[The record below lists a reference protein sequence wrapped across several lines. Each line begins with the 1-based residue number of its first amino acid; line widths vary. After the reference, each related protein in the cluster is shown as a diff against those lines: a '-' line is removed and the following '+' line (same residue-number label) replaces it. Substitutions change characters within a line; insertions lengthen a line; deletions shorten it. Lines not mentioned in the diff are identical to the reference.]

1 MKRSSW
7 LVSGVLVSL
16 AALVAAPGCSGGS
29 RTTEPTTLP
38 SASRPARPPTRV
50 RTEQSRKDPLEVDD
64 GSERLGTLGG
74 PLERRRLPSDQEP
87 LDVPEVE
94 TPRDGGRSPAGAA
107 PRTEGENRDEEEVP
121 DDLERGG
128 PDPEAE
134 AKAKPGGLI
143 PIDVPPSAGR

>member
-7 LVSGVLVSL
+7 LVSVVLASF
-16 AALVAAPGCSGGS
+16 AALLAAPGCSGG
-29 RTTEPTTLP
+29 RKTVEPTTLP
-38 SASRPARPPTRV
+38 SASRPARPPTRA

-64 GSERLGTLGG
+64 GSERMGTLGG

-94 TPRDGGRSPAGAA
+94 TPR
-107 PRTEGENRDEEEVP
+107 EGERSRTAAKEEEEEVP
-121 DDLERGG
+121 EDLERGG
-128 PDPEAE
+128 PDPG

-143 PIDVPPSAGR
+143 PIDVPPNAGR

>member
-7 LVSGVLVSL
+7 LVSGVFVSL

-50 RTEQSRKDPLEVDD
+50 RTEQSRKDPLEVDA

-74 PLERRRLPSDQEP
+74 PLERRRLPSDQDP
-87 LDVPEVE
+87 IDVPEVE
-94 TPRDGGRSPAGAA
+94 TPREDGRSPTAA
-107 PRTEGENRDEEEVP
+107 QEDEDEVP

-128 PDPEAE
+128 PDPDPE

>member
-7 LVSGVLVSL
+7 LVSGVFVPLFAIIS
-16 AALVAAPGCSGGS
+16 APGCSGGS

-38 SASRPARPPTRV
+38 SASRPASAPTRV
-50 RTEQSRKDPLEVDD
+50 RTEQSRKDPLEVDS
-64 GSERLGTLGG
+64 GTERLGTLGG

-94 TPRDGGRSPAGAA
+94 TPR
-107 PRTEGENRDEEEVP
+107 EGERSRTAAKDEEEEVP
-121 DDLERGG
+121 EDLKRGG

-134 AKAKPGGLI
+134 AKPGGLI
-143 PIDVPPSAGR
+143 PIDVPRR